1 MTLAPR
7 HDEKKLDKEL
17 YHKLNKQVTIFIIL
31 ISCLGAVTAALI
43 SIAYGSSTFM
53 ALFSSS
59 SESTA
64 SPLTRD
70 LGSVSGFVT
79 SLDSTP
85 VDGASIVAYK
95 NMGLTNS
102 AYKNAGYFTSVA
114 TESDGSF
121 VLSDLPSGVYKIT
134 VTHPTGAIQTINNY
148 AVWPSSASSYVFVSK
163 W

>member
-1 MTLAPR
+1 MTLNTQ
-7 HDEKKLDKEL
+7 HHEKKLVDKEL
-17 YHKLNKQVTIFIIL
+17 YHRLNRRAIIFIIL
-31 ISCLGAVTAALI
+31 VSSLGIATATLI
-43 SIAYGSSTFM
+43 SIAYGSSFM
-53 ALFSSS
+53 TPFSAFLG
-59 SESTA
+59 STS

-148 AVWPSSASSYVFVSK
+148 AVWPSSASSYIFVTK
-163 W
+163 